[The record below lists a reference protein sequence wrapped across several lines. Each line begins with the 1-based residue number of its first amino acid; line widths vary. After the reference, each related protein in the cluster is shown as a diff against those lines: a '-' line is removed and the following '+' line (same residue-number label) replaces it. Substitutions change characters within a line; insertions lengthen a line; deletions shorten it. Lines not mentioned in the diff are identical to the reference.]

1 MKVLDAIY
9 QNKVNQ
15 NNDIKEIRP
24 ENHEKL
30 DIDLLQW
37 ISELKLRKALKN
49 QKFYKIL
56 SIVN

>member
-15 NNDIKEIRP
+15 NNDRP